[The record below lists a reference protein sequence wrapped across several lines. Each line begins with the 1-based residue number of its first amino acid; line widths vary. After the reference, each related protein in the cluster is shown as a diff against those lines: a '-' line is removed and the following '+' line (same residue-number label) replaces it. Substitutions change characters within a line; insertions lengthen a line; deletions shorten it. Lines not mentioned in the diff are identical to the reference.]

1 MDGYDDYEELTPEES
16 EQERRRK
23 ANAKRRRMEAREQR
37 RRKRRQQAII
47 RCSIL
52 LIIVILI
59 IVGIVKIISGI
70 AHSISDKQEATTEA
84 VTEATTEE
92 EVIATIDDSILAKE
106 LPATREDALAI
117 IEGYADTDTEYKDI
131 YDNAA
136 VFSDELLRYVAVTPE
151 MKRFVI
157 DYIAKISIVFE
168 GNFTLTAPVDEVP
181 LYIQFDE
188 QWGYADYGDSVI
200 AIRGAGPTCLAM
212 AYTYIKQD
220 GSQNPIK
227 IGDMAMNYGYLTE
240 EGATADVLFTEG
252 AANLGIKS
260 TETAV
265 DKDEMKDALADGKV
279 IICAVNSG
287 DFTKTSSYVVIKG
300 YKDGLFLINDPMS
313 EARSNVGWDFPR
325 LSSQIAKMWVL
336 EDGGDPVE
344 PTAGDAAGDGSA
356 DGSTDGSAD
365 GSTDGSTDGSADSG
379 SVDNSDAGDTALE

>member
-1 MDGYDDYEELTPEES
+1 MDGFDDLDDLDDLEELTPEEL

-23 ANAKRRRMEAREQR
+23 ANAKRRRMEARELR
-37 RRKRRQQAII
+37 LKKRRQQAII

-52 LIIVILI
+52 LIIVILV

-70 AHSISDKQEATTEA
+70 AGSRSKSKDKETETTTEA
-84 VTEATTEE
+84 PTEAEIT
-92 EVIATIDDSILAKE
+92 ATIDDSILAKD

-117 IEGYADTDTEYKDI
+117 IQGYADSDSEYKDI

-136 VFSDELLRYVAVTPE
+136 VFSDDLLRYVAVIPE

-181 LYIQFDE
+181 LYLQFDE

-227 IGDMAMNYGYLTE
+227 IGDMAMNNGYLTE
-240 EGATADVLFTEG
+240 DGGTADVLFTDG

-260 TETAV
+260 TEFAV
-265 DKDEMKDALADGKV
+265 DKDAMVSALEEGKV

-287 DFTKTSSYVVIKG
+287 DFTKSSSYIVIKG

-325 LSSQIAKMWVL
+325 LSSQIAKMWIM
-336 EDGGDPVE
+336 EDGGDPVD
-344 PTAGDAAGDGSA
+344 PSVTSTANDDTSDTGSDSGA
-356 DGSTDGSAD
+356 DTGSDNG
-365 GSTDGSTDGSADSG
+365 ADSG
-379 SVDNSDAGDTALE
+379 SSDSGDATE

>member
-1 MDGYDDYEELTPEES
+1 MDGFDDLDDLDDLEELTPEEL

-23 ANAKRRRMEAREQR
+23 ANAKRRRMEARELR
-37 RRKRRQQAII
+37 LKKRRQQAII

-52 LIIVILI
+52 LIIVILV

-70 AHSISDKQEATTEA
+70 AGSRSKSKDKETETTTEA
-84 VTEATTEE
+84 PTEA
-92 EVIATIDDSILAKE
+92 EVTATIDDSILAKD

-117 IEGYADTDTEYKDI
+117 IQGYADSDSEYKDI

-136 VFSDELLRYVAVTPE
+136 VFSDDLLRYVAVIPE

-181 LYIQFDE
+181 LYLQFDE

-227 IGDMAMNYGYLTE
+227 IGDMAMNNGYLTE
-240 EGATADVLFTEG
+240 DGGTADVLFTDG

-260 TETAV
+260 TEFAV
-265 DKDEMKDALADGKV
+265 DKDAMVSALEEGKV

-287 DFTKTSSYVVIKG
+287 DFTKSSSYIVIKG

-325 LSSQIAKMWVL
+325 LSSQIAKMWIM
-336 EDGGDPVE
+336 EDGGDPVD
-344 PTAGDAAGDGSA
+344 PSVTSTANDDTSDTGSDSGA
-356 DGSTDGSAD
+356 DTGSDNG
-365 GSTDGSTDGSADSG
+365 ADSG
-379 SVDNSDAGDTALE
+379 SSDSGDATE

>member
-1 MDGYDDYEELTPEES
+1 MDGFDDLDDLDDLEELTPEEL

-23 ANAKRRRMEAREQR
+23 ANAKRRRMQARELR
-37 RRKRRQQAII
+37 LKKRRQQAII

-52 LIIVILI
+52 LIIVILV

-70 AHSISDKQEATTEA
+70 AGSRSKSKDKETETTTEA
-84 VTEATTEE
+84 PTEAEIT
-92 EVIATIDDSILAKE
+92 ATIDDSILAKD

-117 IEGYADTDTEYKDI
+117 IQGYADSDSEYKDI

-136 VFSDELLRYVAVTPE
+136 VFSDDLLRYVAVIPE

-181 LYIQFDE
+181 LYLQFDE

-227 IGDMAMNYGYLTE
+227 IGDMAMNNGYLTE
-240 EGATADVLFTEG
+240 DGGTADVLFTDG

-260 TETAV
+260 TEFAV
-265 DKDEMKDALADGKV
+265 DKDAMVSALEEGKV

-287 DFTKTSSYVVIKG
+287 DFTKSSSYIVIKG

-325 LSSQIAKMWVL
+325 LSSQIAKMWIM
-336 EDGGDPVE
+336 EDGGDPVD
-344 PTAGDAAGDGSA
+344 PSVTSTANDDTSDTGSDSGA
-356 DGSTDGSAD
+356 DTGSDNG
-365 GSTDGSTDGSADSG
+365 ADSG
-379 SVDNSDAGDTALE
+379 SSDSGDATE

>member
-1 MDGYDDYEELTPEES
+1 MDGFDDLDDLDDLEELTPEEL

-23 ANAKRRRMEAREQR
+23 ANAKRRRMEARELR
-37 RRKRRQQAII
+37 LKKRRQQAII

-52 LIIVILI
+52 LIIVILV

-70 AHSISDKQEATTEA
+70 AGSRSKSKDKETETTTEA
-84 VTEATTEE
+84 PTEAE
-92 EVIATIDDSILAKE
+92 ISATIDDSILAKD

-117 IEGYADTDTEYKDI
+117 IQGYADSDSEYKDI

-136 VFSDELLRYVAVTPE
+136 VFSDDLLRYVAVIPE

-181 LYIQFDE
+181 LYLQFDE

-227 IGDMAMNYGYLTE
+227 IGDMAMNNGYLTE
-240 EGATADVLFTEG
+240 DGGTADVLFTDG

-260 TETAV
+260 TEFAV
-265 DKDEMKDALADGKV
+265 DKDAMVSALEEGKV

-287 DFTKTSSYVVIKG
+287 DFTKSSSYIVIKG

-325 LSSQIAKMWVL
+325 LSSQIAKMWIM
-336 EDGGDPVE
+336 EDGGDPVD
-344 PTAGDAAGDGSA
+344 PSVTSTANDDTSDTGSDSGA
-356 DGSTDGSAD
+356 DTGS
-365 GSTDGSTDGSADSG
+365 DSG
-379 SVDNSDAGDTALE
+379 SDSGSSDSGDATE

>member
-1 MDGYDDYEELTPEES
+1 MDGFDDLDDLDDLEELTPEEL

-23 ANAKRRRMEAREQR
+23 ANAKRRRMEARELR
-37 RRKRRQQAII
+37 LKKRRQQAII

-52 LIIVILI
+52 LIIVILV

-70 AHSISDKQEATTEA
+70 AGSRSKSKDKETETTTEA
-84 VTEATTEE
+84 PTEAE
-92 EVIATIDDSILAKE
+92 ISATIDDSILAKD

-117 IEGYADTDTEYKDI
+117 IQGYADSDSEYKDI

-136 VFSDELLRYVAVTPE
+136 VFSDDLLRYVAVIPE

-181 LYIQFDE
+181 LYLQFDE

-227 IGDMAMNYGYLTE
+227 IGDMAMNNGYLTE
-240 EGATADVLFTEG
+240 DGGTADVLFTDG

-260 TETAV
+260 TEFAV
-265 DKDEMKDALADGKV
+265 DKDAMVSALEEGKV

-287 DFTKTSSYVVIKG
+287 DFTKSSSYIVIKG

-325 LSSQIAKMWVL
+325 LSSQIAKMWIM
-336 EDGGDPVE
+336 EDGGDPVD
-344 PTAGDAAGDGSA
+344 PSVTSTANDDTSDAGSDSGA
-356 DGSTDGSAD
+356 DTGSDNG
-365 GSTDGSTDGSADSG
+365 ADSG
-379 SVDNSDAGDTALE
+379 SSDSGDATE

>member
-1 MDGYDDYEELTPEES
+1 MDGFDDFDEYEELTPEEL

-70 AHSISDKQEATTEA
+70 AHSISSKKDKTTE
-84 VTEATTEE
+84 VTTEATTEE
-92 EVIATIDDSILAKE
+92 EIIATIDDSILAKE

-117 IEGYADTDTEYKDI
+117 IQGYADSDTEYKDI

-136 VFSDELLRYVAVTPE
+136 VFSDDLLRYVAVIPE

-188 QWGYADYGDSVI
+188 QWGYADYGDGVI

-227 IGDMAMNYGYLTE
+227 IADMAMEYGYLTE
-240 EGATADVLFTEG
+240 EGATANILFTDG
-252 AANLGIKS
+252 AARLGMKS
-260 TETAV
+260 TEFAV
-265 DKDEMKDALADGKV
+265 DKDAMVDALDNGKV
-279 IICAVNSG
+279 IICDVTAG
-287 DFTKTSSYVVIKG
+287 DFTTTSSYIVIKG
-300 YKDGLFLINDPMS
+300 YKNGLFLINDPMS
-313 EARSNVGWDFPR
+313 EARSSVGWDFPR
-325 LSSQIAKMWVL
+325 LSSQIAKMWIL

-344 PTAGDAAGDGSA
+344 PESPDSNEGDGSSNEG
-356 DGSTDGSAD
+356 DGGANE
-365 GSTDGSTDGSADSG
+365 GAE
-379 SVDNSDAGDTALE
+379 AAE

>member
-1 MDGYDDYEELTPEES
+1 MDGYDDYEELTPEEL
-16 EQERRRK
+16 EQERRRR

-52 LIIVILI
+52 LIIIILI

-70 AHSISDKQEATTEA
+70 AHSISNKKEATTE
-84 VTEATTEE
+84 VTTEEITEE

-117 IEGYADTDTEYKDI
+117 IQGYADSDAEYKDI

-136 VFSDELLRYVAVTPE
+136 VFSDDLLRYVAVTPE

-227 IGDMAMNYGYLTE
+227 IGDMAMNNGYLTE
-240 EGATADVLFTEG
+240 DGATADVLFTDG

-260 TETAV
+260 TEFAV
-265 DKDEMKDALADGKV
+265 DKDAMIAALDEGK
-279 IICAVNSG
+279 IMICAVNSG
-287 DFTKTSSYVVIKG
+287 DFTKTSSYIVIKG
-300 YKDGLFLINDPMS
+300 YKNGLFLINDPMS

-325 LSSQIAKMWVL
+325 LSSQIAKMWIL

-344 PTAGDAAGDGSA
+344 PTAGDVTG
-356 DGSTDGSAD
+356 DGSTDD
-365 GSTDGSTDGSADSG
+365 STDGSTDGTADSG
-379 SVDNSDAGDTALE
+379 SDDNNDTGDGALE

>member
-1 MDGYDDYEELTPEES
+1 MDGFDDLDDLDDLEELTPEEL

-23 ANAKRRRMEAREQR
+23 ANAKRRRMEARELR
-37 RRKRRQQAII
+37 LKKRRQQAII

-52 LIIVILI
+52 LIIVILV

-70 AHSISDKQEATTEA
+70 AGSRSKSKDKETETTTE
-84 VTEATTEE
+84 VPTEAE
-92 EVIATIDDSILAKE
+92 ISATIDDSILAKD

-117 IEGYADTDTEYKDI
+117 IQGYADSDSEYKDI

-136 VFSDELLRYVAVTPE
+136 VFSDDLLRYVAVIPE

-181 LYIQFDE
+181 LYLQFDE

-227 IGDMAMNYGYLTE
+227 IGDMAMNNGYLTE
-240 EGATADVLFTEG
+240 DGGTADVLFTDG

-260 TETAV
+260 TEFAV
-265 DKDEMKDALADGKV
+265 DKDAMVSALEEGKV

-287 DFTKTSSYVVIKG
+287 DFTKSSSYIVIKG

-325 LSSQIAKMWVL
+325 LSSQIAKMWIM
-336 EDGGDPVE
+336 EDGGDPVD
-344 PTAGDAAGDGSA
+344 PSVTSTANDDTSDTGSDSGA
-356 DGSTDGSAD
+356 DTGSDNG
-365 GSTDGSTDGSADSG
+365 ADSG
-379 SVDNSDAGDTALE
+379 SSDSGDATE

>member
-1 MDGYDDYEELTPEES
+1 MDGFDDLDDLDDLEELTPEEL

-23 ANAKRRRMEAREQR
+23 ANAKRRRMEARELR
-37 RRKRRQQAII
+37 LKKRRQQAII

-52 LIIVILI
+52 LIIVILV

-70 AHSISDKQEATTEA
+70 AGSRSKSKDKETETTTEA
-84 VTEATTEE
+84 PTEAEIT
-92 EVIATIDDSILAKE
+92 ATIDDSILAKD

-117 IEGYADTDTEYKDI
+117 IQGYADSDSEYKDI

-136 VFSDELLRYVAVTPE
+136 VFSDDLLRYVAVIPE

-181 LYIQFDE
+181 LYLQFDE

-227 IGDMAMNYGYLTE
+227 IGDMAMNNGYLTE
-240 EGATADVLFTEG
+240 DGGTADVLFTDG

-260 TETAV
+260 TEFAV
-265 DKDEMKDALADGKV
+265 DKDAMVSALEEGKV
-279 IICAVNSG
+279 IICAVSSG
-287 DFTKTSSYVVIKG
+287 DFTKSSSYIVIKG

-325 LSSQIAKMWVL
+325 LSSQIAKMWIM
-336 EDGGDPVE
+336 EDGGDPVD
-344 PTAGDAAGDGSA
+344 PSVTSTANDDTSDTGSDSGA
-356 DGSTDGSAD
+356 DTGSDNG
-365 GSTDGSTDGSADSG
+365 ADSG
-379 SVDNSDAGDTALE
+379 SSDSGDATE

>member
-1 MDGYDDYEELTPEES
+1 MDGYDDYEELTPEEL
-16 EQERRRK
+16 EQERRRR

-70 AHSISDKQEATTEA
+70 AHSISNKKDVTTETT
-84 VTEATTEE
+84 TEEITEE

-117 IEGYADTDTEYKDI
+117 IQGYADSDTEYKDI

-136 VFSDELLRYVAVTPE
+136 VFSDDLLRYVAVTPE

-168 GNFTLTAPVDEVP
+168 GNFTLTAPVDDVP

-240 EGATADVLFTEG
+240 DGATADVLFTDG

-260 TETAV
+260 TEFAV
-265 DKDEMKDALADGKV
+265 DKDAMIAALEDGKV

-287 DFTKTSSYVVIKG
+287 DFTKTSSYIVIKG

-325 LSSQIAKMWVL
+325 LSSQIAKMWIL

-344 PTAGDAAGDGSA
+344 PTAGDVTGDDAGDGNVDDGSA
-356 DGSTDGSAD
+356 GGAEDGSTDG
-365 GSTDGSTDGSADSG
+365 
-379 SVDNSDAGDTALE
+379 GDTGDDSAE

>member
-1 MDGYDDYEELTPEES
+1 MDGFDDLDDLEELTPEEL

-23 ANAKRRRMEAREQR
+23 ANAKRRRMEARELR
-37 RRKRRQQAII
+37 LKKRRQQAII

-52 LIIVILI
+52 LIIVILV

-70 AHSISDKQEATTEA
+70 AGSRSKSKDKETETTTEA
-84 VTEATTEE
+84 PTEAE
-92 EVIATIDDSILAKE
+92 ISATIDDSILAKD

-117 IEGYADTDTEYKDI
+117 IQGYADSDSEYKDI

-136 VFSDELLRYVAVTPE
+136 VFSDDLLRYVAVIPE

-181 LYIQFDE
+181 LYLQFDE

-227 IGDMAMNYGYLTE
+227 IGDMAMNNGYLTE
-240 EGATADVLFTEG
+240 DGGTADVLFTDG

-260 TETAV
+260 TEFAV
-265 DKDEMKDALADGKV
+265 DKDAMVSALEEGKV

-287 DFTKTSSYVVIKG
+287 DFTKSSSYIVIKG

-325 LSSQIAKMWVL
+325 LSSQIAKMWIM
-336 EDGGDPVE
+336 EDGGDPVD
-344 PTAGDAAGDGSA
+344 PSVTSTANDDTSDTGSDSGA
-356 DGSTDGSAD
+356 DTGS
-365 GSTDGSTDGSADSG
+365 DSG
-379 SVDNSDAGDTALE
+379 SDSGSSDSGDATE

>member
-1 MDGYDDYEELTPEES
+1 MDGYDDYEELTPEEL
-16 EQERRRK
+16 EQERRRR

-70 AHSISDKQEATTEA
+70 AHSISNKKDATTETT
-84 VTEATTEE
+84 TEEITEE

-117 IEGYADTDTEYKDI
+117 IQGYADSDTEYKDI

-136 VFSDELLRYVAVTPE
+136 VFSDDLLRYVAVTPE

-168 GNFTLTAPVDEVP
+168 GNFTLTAPVDDVP
-181 LYIQFDE
+181 LYLQFDE

-240 EGATADVLFTEG
+240 DGATADVLFTDG

-260 TETAV
+260 TEFAV
-265 DKDEMKDALADGKV
+265 DKDAMIAALEDGKV

-287 DFTKTSSYVVIKG
+287 DFTKTSSYIVIKG
-300 YKDGLFLINDPMS
+300 YKDGLFLVNDPMS
-313 EARSNVGWDFPR
+313 EARSSVGWDFPR
-325 LSSQIAKMWVL
+325 LSSQIAKMWIL

-344 PTAGDAAGDGSA
+344 PTAGDVTGDDAGDGSA
-356 DGSTDGSAD
+356 DDGSAD
-365 GSTDGSTDGSADSG
+365 GAEDGSTDG
-379 SVDNSDAGDTALE
+379 GDTGDDSAE

>member
-1 MDGYDDYEELTPEES
+1 MDGFDDLDDLDDLEELTPEEL

-23 ANAKRRRMEAREQR
+23 ANAKRRRMEARELR
-37 RRKRRQQAII
+37 LKKRRQQAII

-52 LIIVILI
+52 LIIVILV

-70 AHSISDKQEATTEA
+70 AGSRSKSKDKETETTTEA
-84 VTEATTEE
+84 PTEAE
-92 EVIATIDDSILAKE
+92 ISATIDDSILAKD
-106 LPATREDALAI
+106 LPATREDALTI
-117 IEGYADTDTEYKDI
+117 IQGYADSDSEYKDI

-136 VFSDELLRYVAVTPE
+136 VFSDDLLRYVAVIPE

-181 LYIQFDE
+181 LYLQFDE

-227 IGDMAMNYGYLTE
+227 IGDMAMNNGYLTE
-240 EGATADVLFTEG
+240 DGGTADVLFTDG

-260 TETAV
+260 TEFAV
-265 DKDEMKDALADGKV
+265 DKDAMVSALEEGKV

-287 DFTKTSSYVVIKG
+287 DFTKSSSYIVIKG

-325 LSSQIAKMWVL
+325 LSSQIAKMWIM
-336 EDGGDPVE
+336 EDGGDPVD
-344 PTAGDAAGDGSA
+344 PSVTSTANDDTSDTGSDSGA
-356 DGSTDGSAD
+356 DTGSDNG
-365 GSTDGSTDGSADSG
+365 ADSG
-379 SVDNSDAGDTALE
+379 SSDSGDATE

>member
-1 MDGYDDYEELTPEES
+1 MDGFDDLDDLDDLEELTPEEL

-23 ANAKRRRMEAREQR
+23 ANAKRRRMEARELR
-37 RRKRRQQAII
+37 LKKRRQQAII

-52 LIIVILI
+52 LIIVILV

-70 AHSISDKQEATTEA
+70 AGSRSKSKDKETETTTEA
-84 VTEATTEE
+84 PTEAE
-92 EVIATIDDSILAKE
+92 ISATIDDSILAKD

-117 IEGYADTDTEYKDI
+117 IQGYADSDSEYKDI

-136 VFSDELLRYVAVTPE
+136 VFSDDLLRYVAVIPE

-181 LYIQFDE
+181 LYLQFDE

-227 IGDMAMNYGYLTE
+227 IGDMAMNNGYLTE
-240 EGATADVLFTEG
+240 DGGTADVLFTDG

-260 TETAV
+260 TEFAI
-265 DKDEMKDALADGKV
+265 DKDAMVSALEEGKV

-287 DFTKTSSYVVIKG
+287 DFTKSSSYIVIKG

-325 LSSQIAKMWVL
+325 LSSQIAKMWIM
-336 EDGGDPVE
+336 EDGGDPVD
-344 PTAGDAAGDGSA
+344 PSVTSTANDDTSDTGSDSGA
-356 DGSTDGSAD
+356 DTGSDNG
-365 GSTDGSTDGSADSG
+365 ADSG
-379 SVDNSDAGDTALE
+379 SSDSGDATE